1 MHHETT
7 EIEYWSNGV
16 LEWWALKIPLLHY
29 SNTPSLRSAV
39 VVAVMML
46 SGCMLGPDYK
56 RPSVGIPSQFRVATT
71 SPVDSL
77 ADLEWFEVFKDE
89 HLQELIRVALAQ
101 NYDLRDAIARVDA
114 ARAN

>member
-29 SNTPSLRSAV
+29 SNTPSLRSWV
-39 VVAVMML
+39 VVAVLML

-56 RPSVGIPSQFRVATT
+56 RPSIV
-71 SPVDSL
+71 
-77 ADLEWFEVFKDE
+77 
-89 HLQELIRVALAQ
+89 
-101 NYDLRDAIARVDA
+101 
-114 ARAN
+114 